1 MSRTR
6 LAVTVGVLASLA
18 LGCSYDEAATTSDLL
33 ISAPTGRLPQLE
45 RVWSIAELPD
55 GRIVIPQ
62 SRAVIRADPATGDAD
77 TLGRL
82 GEGPGEYMQPFRVII
97 LHGGIA
103 LLDGQLSRL
112 TVWNADG
119 TVRSTATLSRYAS
132 FGGVLETV
140 GHAWFEQLPA
150 NISIGDVNEAGRSK
164 DSTAIYRMTLPGPA
178 YDTVAKIFE
187 IGKVTIRFGDGTL
200 RGEGATFRPR
210 LYQTPDV
217 WGVLP
222 DGGLWIARGRE
233 NRIDRM
239 TVDGKWSLGTP
250 RPFEPIPVTKA
261 DRRKMHSFP
270 GPPSS
275 SVLDTM
281 YEPMAE
287 TKGPFAEAVA
297 APDGEVWTWLHQPA
311 GYRRERYAVFPV
323 SGPSTRTVSLP
334 LGRILVAVTARN
346 LYTIHEDDDG
356 FWELERYD
364 RPLAAPR

>member
-1 MSRTR
+1 MTPSRAR
-6 LAVTVGVLASLA
+6 AAIGAVLVALA
-18 LGCSYDEAATTSDLL
+18 LGCAREDKATASDLL

-45 RVWSIAELPD
+45 RVWSIAELTD
-55 GRIVIPQ
+55 GRVVIPQ
-62 SRAVIRADPATGDAD
+62 AGAVLRADPATGDVD
-77 TLGRL
+77 TVGRV
-82 GEGPGEYMQPFRVII
+82 GEGPGEYKQPFRVLM
-97 LHGGIA
+97 LHGGVA

-112 TVWNADG
+112 TVWNPDW
-119 TVRSTATLSRYAS
+119 TVRSTTPLSRYAS
-132 FGGVLETV
+132 FGGVLDTV

-150 NISIGDVNEAGRSK
+150 NVSIGEINEAGRPK

-187 IGKVTIRFGDGTL
+187 IGKVTIRFGDG
-200 RGEGATFRPR
+200 ATFRPR

-222 DGGLWIARGRE
+222 DGTLWMARGRE

-239 TVDGKWSLGTP
+239 SPDGRWTVGAP
-250 RPFEPIPVTKA
+250 RPFTPIPVTNA
-261 DRRKMHSFP
+261 DRRRMHSFP
-270 GPPSS
+270 GLPSS

-297 APDGEVWTWLHQPA
+297 APDGEVWTRLHQPA

-334 LGRILVAVTARN
+334 LGRILVAMTARN

-364 RPLAAPR
+364 RPVEGTP